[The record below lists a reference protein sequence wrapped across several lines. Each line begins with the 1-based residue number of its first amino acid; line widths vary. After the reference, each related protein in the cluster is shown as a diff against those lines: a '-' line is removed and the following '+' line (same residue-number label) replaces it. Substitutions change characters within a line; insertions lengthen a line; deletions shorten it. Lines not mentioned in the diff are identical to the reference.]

1 MEQLVSYQTITVYS
15 QLGVALAGFGM
26 VGSIL
31 SSRRGSDHPALDAYR
46 LRVLVNGSGVL
57 TLSGLLPLVLSNFLL
72 PIPIVWRAASLI
84 FFLSLF
90 VVMTVSFRGMIELK
104 REGNLAS
111 RAATITLSII
121 GTSTLL
127 ILLFNLFNTDTN
139 FLKGGYLL
147 ALTTHTVAGFLL
159 FTRVFASLFKVSPQ

>member
-57 TLSGLLPLVLSNFLL
+57 TLSGLLPLVLSNFSL

-90 VVMTVSFRGMIELK
+90 VVMTVSFRGMIELI

-121 GTSTLL
+121 
-127 ILLFNLFNTDTN
+127 
-139 FLKGGYLL
+139 
-147 ALTTHTVAGFLL
+147 
-159 FTRVFASLFKVSPQ
+159 